1 MSDNSRSH
9 SRIRL
14 RSLHPFFNRV
24 LLICIMLCL
33 PVVVQSQGR
42 IQKNKSH
49 FAGRLDFFQRGHLGG
64 NRVGLPP
71 GAQNP
76 FRPEAWLDERNG
88 ISARGLLGEATL
100 MIDWWS
106 LLGDPV
112 SYDRF
117 FWKTSGW
124 YEVRYTEKKT
134 GQPVTTIIAREKLA
148 PYPDLLKRFD
158 AIAPNAMDFEVDFS
172 LGSLSD
178 KDYREF
184 RKKYSLFET
193 IGVSLP
199 YLNSTFTHKIGNV
212 SLLFER
218 SGKVPYQAPES
229 PIGGWTEFL
238 GLPKNYDKEKLGMIF
253 TYLKLAGSLNIKNF
267 RVTRM
272 EWPLG
277 ELQSIA
283 ERFDK
288 YERGEDGESF
298 TDAMKKIEEQVS
310 KVEEYREKDYW
321 SETSSLNR
329 YPFYIIDANNVQD
342 DYYDLIVNGVNVGPV
357 NNRTGGKTTYYCVLK
372 RGENS
377 VKLALTKLMGKNS
390 RFTVEIEGVFGP
402 REFSG
407 SNDHNF
413 TVNIK

>member
-1 MSDNSRSH
+1 MVTHRTYN
-9 SRIRL
+9 RL
-14 RSLHPFFNRV
+14 ILFLCCLSAAYPLSLHAKGN
-24 LLICIMLCL
+24 IH
-33 PVVVQSQGR
+33 
-42 IQKNKSH
+42 KNKSH
-49 FAGRLDFFQRGHLGG
+49 YAGRLEFFQRGDLGG

-71 GAQNP
+71 GAHNP
-76 FRPEAWLDERNG
+76 FTPEAWLDERNG
-88 ISARGLLGEATL
+88 ISARGLVGEATL

-134 GQPVTTIIAREKLA
+134 GQAVTKIISRDKLA

-158 AIAPNAMDFEVDFS
+158 AIAPHAMDFEVDFT

-193 IGVSLP
+193 IGVSMP

-212 SLLFER
+212 SLLFDR

-229 PIGGWTEFL
+229 PVGGWTEFL

-253 TYLKLAGSLNIKNF
+253 TYLKLAGSLHIKSF

-288 YERGEDGESF
+288 YEREEDEESF
-298 TDAMKKIEEQVS
+298 TDALKNIEEQAS
-310 KVEEYREKDYW
+310 KVEEYKEKDYW

-329 YPFYIIDANNVQD
+329 YPFYIIDANSVQD
-342 DYYDLIVNGVNVGPV
+342 DYYDLIVNGVNIGPV

-372 RGENS
+372 RGQNNI
-377 VKLALTKLMGKNS
+377 KLALTKLMGKNS
-390 RFTVEIEGVFGP
+390 RFTVEIDGAFGP

-413 TVNIK
+413 TVDIK